1 VTTETQPGWRPVGA
15 RPVAPVLPRRE
26 RGPLLVVPDHLADG
40 VPQRVPGPRGRH
52 YLTRYLRWLRASDL
66 VVVSLAVFGAQVAR
80 FGLQESVLSSPT
92 LPGSLTYVEMSVGL
106 VLGWLLMLQLHNA
119 YDGRL
124 TGHGVQEYKQVVTA
138 SLWLFGVLAI
148 VGFGLKLD
156 FARGYVLIAFPL
168 GTLLLLLSR
177 WQSRKWLVRQRTRGR
192 MCDRVLLVGDREHVE
207 HLAGSLSRTPAA
219 GYQVMGACVDD
230 ARGRTVAGVPV
241 VGSESQVLVQAMRL
255 GVDVIAVSSSAGLG
269 ASGLRRLGWA
279 LEGTGIDLVVAPGI
293 MDVAGPRVLT
303 RPVDGL
309 PLLHVEAPRFDGPR
323 RILKSVMDRVGAL
336 LGLVLF
342 LPVMVGVALA
352 VKLDDGGPVL
362 FRQERVGRDGATFR
376 MLKFRTMVPD
386 AEMRLRELVAVNEGS
401 GPLFKLRQDPR
412 VTRIGAWL
420 RRSSLDELPQ
430 LVNVLRGEMSLV
442 GPRPPLP
449 HEVAEYESAARR
461 RLLVKPGMTGLWQIS
476 GRSDL
481 SWEESVRL
489 DLYYVENWTP
499 LLDLMIC
506 WRTLSVI
513 RSGERAGA
521 Y

>member
-1 VTTETQPGWRPVGA
+1 M
-15 RPVAPVLPRRE
+15 
-26 RGPLLVVPDHLADG
+26 
-40 VPQRVPGPRGRH
+40 
-52 YLTRYLRWLRASDL
+52 
-66 VVVSLAVFGAQVAR
+66 AR

-177 WQSRKWLVRQRTRGR
+177 WQSRKWLVRQRIRGR

-401 GPLFKLRQDPR
+401 GPLFK
-412 VTRIGAWL
+412 
-420 RRSSLDELPQ
+420 
-430 LVNVLRGEMSLV
+430 
-442 GPRPPLP
+442 
-449 HEVAEYESAARR
+449 
-461 RLLVKPGMTGLWQIS
+461 
-476 GRSDL
+476 
-481 SWEESVRL
+481 VR
-489 DLYYVENWTP
+489 
-499 LLDLMIC
+499 
-506 WRTLSVI
+506 
-513 RSGERAGA
+513 
-521 Y
+521 